1 MIHAKMTRCTLARK
15 NGVRQVFLTIHANIR
30 QRAVVAKS
38 SVCQVC
44 LTIHAKM
51 TRCTLVVCMIIIVFA
66 GCQQSDD
73 RQYFTDFSL
82 GTVIT
87 ITLYSGNR
95 NANAQLAEHLFA
107 YARDAEVQMSTSE
120 EDYDDSELLRVNNA
134 AGIHPSVVSPRTF
147 AVVAEGIRLSQL
159 TNGDFEVAIW
169 PLTRLWNFARLSD
182 TQELP
187 IPHHI
192 HNAIPLLKHTDIVLD
207 NTAST
212 IFLTRKGMGID
223 VGGIAKGWVG
233 DYFRS
238 YLQDNGVDA
247 ALIDIGGNIITVGTR
262 EDGEQW
268 KIGIQDPHAEQGTI
282 AGVLSLEGGTVV
294 TSGNYERY
302 VDIDGVRY
310 HHIIDPRSGFPV
322 DNGLSSVTVVTQNSA
337 YADALST
344 ALYVQGVEKGYEFV
358 NSLADT
364 EAIFITSDNQIILT
378 PALRDSFTLRSNA
391 FLIR

>member
-1 MIHAKMTRCTLARK
+1 MMCAKDVIIHTKM
-15 NGVRQVFLTIHANIR
+15 VQ
-30 QRAVVAKS
+30 
-38 SVCQVC
+38 
-44 LTIHAKM
+44 
-51 TRCTLVVCMIIIVFA
+51 CMIVACMAISILA
-66 GCQQSDD
+66 GCQQRDK

-82 GTVIT
+82 GTVVT
-87 ITLYSGNR
+87 ITFYSGSR
-95 NANAQLAEHLFA
+95 SRNAQLAEHLFA

-134 AGIHPSVVSPRTF
+134 AGINPSVVSPRTL
-147 AVVAEGIRLSQL
+147 AVVEEGVRLSKL
-159 TNGDFEVAIW
+159 TNGDFDITIW
-169 PLTRLWNFARLSD
+169 PLTRLWNFAYLSD

-187 IPHHI
+187 MAHHI
-192 HNAIPLLKHTDIVLD
+192 NTAIPLLNHTNIVLD
-207 NTAST
+207 NIEST
-212 IFLTRKGMGID
+212 IFLTQKGMGID
-223 VGGIAKGWVG
+223 VGGVAKGWIG
-233 DYFRS
+233 DYFRN
-238 YLQDNGVDA
+238 YLQDNGVNS
-247 ALIDIGGNIITVGTR
+247 ALIDIGGNIITVGRR

-302 VDIDGVRY
+302 VEIDGVRY

-322 DNGLSSVTVVTQNSA
+322 ENGLSSVTVVAQNST

-364 EAIFITSDNQIILT
+364 EALFITDNNKIILT
-378 PALRDSFTLRSNA
+378 EALRDAFTLRSNT
-391 FLIR
+391 FLIH

>member
-1 MIHAKMTRCTLARK
+1 MIYARGLTGYAKMTRCTLARK
-15 NGVRQVFLTIHANIR
+15 NSVRQVFLTAHAKIR
-30 QRAVVAKS
+30 QRAV
-38 SVCQVC
+38 
-44 LTIHAKM
+44 
-51 TRCTLVVCMIIIVFA
+51 VVCMIIIVFA

-95 NANAQLAEHLFA
+95 NANAQLVEHLFA

-187 IPHHI
+187 MPHHI

-207 NTAST
+207 STEST

-223 VGGIAKGWVG
+223 VGGVAKGWIG
-233 DYFRS
+233 DYFKS

-282 AGVLSLEGGTVV
+282 VGVLSLEGGTVV

-322 DNGLSSVTVVTQNSA
+322 DNGLSSVTVVTQKSA

-358 NSLADT
+358 NSLANT
-364 EAIFITSDNQIILT
+364 EAMFITSDNKIILT
-378 PALRDSFTLRSNA
+378 PALQDKFTLRSNA
-391 FLIR
+391 FIIH